1 MNCRQVLEKENL
13 NTLEAEIGEIAYSK
27 EEQKF
32 YVYTGNRIWTEIKI
46 DKDTGLKLNL
56 YDLNKSIISQLKPL
70 EKAEIFGKAQSIRD
84 LRHNSKNKHY
94 MLLCRD
100 YNYYTIFVEKE
111 NDEFYNLSDAV
122 LTVAFELGKVYSI
135 EKTEDGAIEFW
146 IKPTGEE
153 EPYAFYL
160 FPYDAGVVYYE

>member
-94 MLLCRD
+94 MLLCKD
-100 YNYYTIFVEKE
+100 YSYYTIFEEKE

-122 LTVAFELGKVYSI
+122 LTIAFELGNVYSI
-135 EKTEDGAIEFW
+135 EKTKEGAVEIW

>member
-70 EKAEIFGKAQSIRD
+70 EKAEIFGKAQSIRG

-94 MLLCRD
+94 MLLCKD
-100 YNYYTIFVEKE
+100 YNYYTIFEEKE

-122 LTVAFELGKVYSI
+122 LTIAFELGGIYSI
-135 EKTEDGAIEFW
+135 EETGDGAVEIW

>member
-27 EEQKF
+27 EEQKY

-46 DKDTGLKLNL
+46 DKDTGLNLNL

-70 EKAEIFGKAQSIRD
+70 EKSEIFGKAQSIRD

-94 MLLCRD
+94 MLLCKD
-100 YNYYTIFVEKE
+100 YSYYTIFEEKE

-122 LTVAFELGKVYSI
+122 LTIAFELGDVYSI
-135 EKTEDGAIEFW
+135 EKTGDGAVEIW